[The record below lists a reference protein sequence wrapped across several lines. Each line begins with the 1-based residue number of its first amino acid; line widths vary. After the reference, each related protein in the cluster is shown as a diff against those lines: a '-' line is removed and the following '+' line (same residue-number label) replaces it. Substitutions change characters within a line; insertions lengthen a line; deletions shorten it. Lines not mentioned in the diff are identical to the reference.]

1 MATTFAL
8 IRDQQL
14 SVIEALTPAVSSG
27 AKFRRHRGEL
37 EFTGWVEANPGACW
51 RRFELLNS
59 FNLAADGLTNAGDGN
74 AVWQFQHDEVLVV
87 AYPRQL
93 GKYGA
98 QNERDLDDMIDSDLA
113 QIDEAIGP
121 DGSALANWV
130 NGLDDC
136 RRTGVAVTRTAGAV
150 LVACTYSLLYDRSY

>member
-1 MATTFAL
+1 VATTYAT
-8 IRDQQL
+8 IRDRQIA
-14 SVIEALTPAVSSG
+14 VIEALTPALTSA
-27 AKFRRHRGEL
+27 AKFRRHRGEV
-37 EFTGWVEANPGACW
+37 EFTAWVEANMAACW
-51 RRFELLNS
+51 RRFEILNS

-74 AVWQFQHDEVLVV
+74 ALWQFEHDEVLVV
-87 AYPRQL
+87 AYPRQF

-130 NGLDDC
+130 NGLDSC
-136 RRTGVAVTRTAGAV
+136 RRTAVSVTRTGGAV
-150 LVACTYSLLYDRSY
+150 FVASTYSLLYDRSY